1 MKKLLAISCVI
12 VLLVSMTA
20 CTGSVDDGKFVGTY
34 GMGKF
39 IPAEMYAACY
49 NGI

>member
-1 MKKLLAISCVI
+1 MVFLRGNLA
-12 VLLVSMTA
+12 
-20 CTGSVDDGKFVGTY
+20 VDDGKFVGTY